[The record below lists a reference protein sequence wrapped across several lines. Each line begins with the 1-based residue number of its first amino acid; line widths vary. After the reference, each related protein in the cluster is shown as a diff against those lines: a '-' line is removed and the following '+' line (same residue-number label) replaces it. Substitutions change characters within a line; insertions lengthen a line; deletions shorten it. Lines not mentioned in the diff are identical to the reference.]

1 MTNRYIVKGCPALD
15 DDFLQICTDDTGQRD
30 CKDRTDCP
38 IKQVVE
44 LCKQISDHAEWCNC
58 PDYPGAPL
66 ANKILQTL
74 DVQEVE

>member
-1 MTNRYIVKGCPALD
+1 MTKYIVKNCTSYHWGGCYYDGAK
-15 DDFLQICTDDTGQRD
+15 FEC
-30 CKDRTDCP
+30 CSKNADCP

>member
-1 MTNRYIVKGCPALD
+1 MTKYIVKNCPSYHCGGCYYDGAK
-15 DDFLQICTDDTGQRD
+15 FNCCSKNDTG
-30 CKDRTDCP
+30 P

-66 ANKILQTL
+66 ANKILKTL
-74 DVQEVE
+74 DVQEVD